1 MGLHGIVVD
10 HGKGKVVFK
19 DLIGLGKTLIHVTL
33 LHMLVAADIVL
44 QVFMDQRCILAVLHR
59 ANSGPARLRGQR
71 ELTKS

>member
-59 ANSGPARLRGQR
+59 AKPSPEGLRAQR
-71 ELTKS
+71 ELNN